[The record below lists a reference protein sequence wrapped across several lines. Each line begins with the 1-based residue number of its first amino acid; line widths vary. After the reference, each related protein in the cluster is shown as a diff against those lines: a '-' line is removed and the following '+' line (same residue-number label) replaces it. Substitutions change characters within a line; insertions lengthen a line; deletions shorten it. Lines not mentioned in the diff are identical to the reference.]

1 MSNSYNT
8 ISSNTPS
15 INFHIQQLLHSSNN
29 DNTSSDLSIK
39 RNRTTTTTMTTT
51 TTTTTATENRYNSRE
66 KYPTVSLN
74 DTHDTINPN
83 KKDQSNINTTIIT
96 QLLNNYDPEKL
107 LLFTKLTQNLCKD
120 LTETPSELQSSLKTK
135 LDITKMFHYLQ
146 QYYNKDV
153 NNNLRKKLLTD
164 EQHHHQYRHHDYPH
178 DLDEDHGQDDIITV
192 KVNEEYEDNL
202 KFIKNLIKDY
212 MESKDNS
219 LKTQLQQDELKSA
232 LFYSTNNNNSNNNM
246 DENDAKYAQKIYEF
260 LTNECGTHNLLPF
273 MLHNPVSGYSSIQ
286 IYNRNTISSKQCR
299 RRKARTVFSDN
310 QLNGLEHRFETQ
322 HYLSTPE
329 RIECQSSTGD
339 DDRCSSVEDNVNV
352 NISLTSNGIVFS
364 SSSSSSSNINE
375 IIDMTS
381 GRRIQKNQDNHYGV
395 ASEIKKQ
402 EFHGNYVQNN
412 MENCNLFSNI
422 SSQIEGSI
430 VTPSTLLPKSTAISS
445 SSSPLTSPTVS
456 MLTSLSFSNPYPPH
470 TSNLM
475 PISYANIH
483 LLTVKI

>member
-29 DNTSSDLSIK
+29 DNTSSDLTIK
-39 RNRTTTTTMTTT
+39 RNRTTTTTTTMTTST
-51 TTTTTATENRYNSRE
+51 TATTTATENRYNSRE

-120 LTETPSELQSSLKTK
+120 LTEIPSELQSSLKTK

-146 QYYNKDV
+146 QYYHKDV

-178 DLDEDHGQDDIITV
+178 DLDEDHGQDDMVTV

-246 DENDAKYAQKIYEF
+246 DENDAKYAQKVYEF
-260 LTNECGTHNLLPF
+260 LTNEYGTHNLLPF
-273 MLHNPVSGYSSIQ
+273 MLHNPG
-286 IYNRNTISSKQCR
+286 K
-299 RRKARTVFSDN
+299 
-310 QLNGLEHRFETQ
+310 LNDLN
-322 HYLSTPE
+322 
-329 RIECQSSTGD
+329 
-339 DDRCSSVEDNVNV
+339 NV
-352 NISLTSNGIVFS
+352 
-364 SSSSSSSNINE
+364 
-375 IIDMTS
+375 
-381 GRRIQKNQDNHYGV
+381 
-395 ASEIKKQ
+395 
-402 EFHGNYVQNN
+402 
-412 MENCNLFSNI
+412 
-422 SSQIEGSI
+422 
-430 VTPSTLLPKSTAISS
+430 LL
-445 SSSPLTSPTVS
+445 
-456 MLTSLSFSNPYPPH
+456 
-470 TSNLM
+470 
-475 PISYANIH
+475 
-483 LLTVKI
+483 